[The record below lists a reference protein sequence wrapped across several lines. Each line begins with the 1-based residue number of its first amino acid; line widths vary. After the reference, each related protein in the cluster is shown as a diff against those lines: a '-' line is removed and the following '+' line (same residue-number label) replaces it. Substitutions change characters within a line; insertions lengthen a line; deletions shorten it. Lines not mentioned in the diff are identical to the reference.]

1 VGLAVNLSPQVGLD
15 EGWDRILIK
24 PLMIGGIFIFGL
36 IPSFILGLIVFAVTD
51 QFIYG
56 LLTMVVGLGLVA
68 AILVHVTLDILKRL
82 EFKEI

>member
-1 VGLAVNLSPQVGLD
+1 LAVSN
-15 EGWDRILIK
+15 
-24 PLMIGGIFIFGL
+24 
-36 IPSFILGLIVFAVTD
+36 

-56 LLTMVVGLGLVA
+56 LMTMVVGLGLVA